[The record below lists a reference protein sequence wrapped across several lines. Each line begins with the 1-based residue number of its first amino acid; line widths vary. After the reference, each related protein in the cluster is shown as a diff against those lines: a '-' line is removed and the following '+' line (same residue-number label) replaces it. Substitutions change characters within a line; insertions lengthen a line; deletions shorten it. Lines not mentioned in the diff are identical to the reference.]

1 MREPPQLLVW
11 NKLVV
16 VVLESQGAGAPTQL
30 HVSDTQGWAEI
41 IDYTERTADHHARLI
56 AHVKRTGRPQGALDL
71 IIAAHA
77 LETGRILISR
87 DAAARDGDLPG
98 VVAEES

>member
-1 MREPPQLLVW
+1 M
-11 NKLVV
+11 
-16 VVLESQGAGAPTQL
+16 LESQGAGAPTQL

-56 AHVKRTGRPQGALDL
+56 AHVKRTGRPRGALDL

-87 DAAARDGDLPG
+87 DAAARFGDLPG
-98 VVAEES
+98 VVAEEP